1 MPPPHISLAELYQ
14 MQNKK
19 KNTKKVVFDRVLELC
34 HRRIRNVSTYGG
46 MNTFYEIP
54 GLVVGYPLF
63 NIHDC
68 ADYVIDKLRKTGFIV
83 QVLPPP
89 QVCVIYVSWDPIEIK
104 SNKQLLLTG
113 PSDKQQNNIQSIQNN
128 QSILKNN
135 TNNSVSIP
143 PRLEMSQNNVKKEV
157 KWNFLLDDE

>member
-1 MPPPHISLAELYQ
+1 MSPPPHISLAELYQ

-34 HRRIRNVSTYGG
+34 HRRIRNVSSYGG
-46 MNTFYEIP
+46 MNTFYEVP

-68 ADYVIDKLRKTGFIV
+68 ADYVIEKLRKTGFIV

-89 QVCVIYVSWDPIEIK
+89 QVCVIYISWDPIELK
-104 SNKQLLLTG
+104 SNKQLLLKG
-113 PSDKQQNNIQSIQNN
+113 PDNKQEVSQNK

-135 TNNSVSIP
+135 DISIP
-143 PRLEMSQNNVKKEV
+143 RRLEMSQNNKKEV